1 MDLERL
7 AKYVTQACALIVS
20 LRQENQRL
28 AEEAS
33 RLRARNGALERAG
46 KASQA
51 KVAELIEAC
60 DRTR

>member
-1 MDLERL
+1 MELERL
-7 AKYVTQACALIVS
+7 TKAVTQACALIVS

-33 RLRARNGALERAG
+33 RLQTKYKALEKAG

-51 KVAELIEAC
+51 KAEELIQAC
-60 DRTR
+60 DRIQ